1 LDDLGPRS
9 ATAYWRARGDP
20 SRGDVRTGGRSELE
34 AAVAWYDKQAD
45 GLGLRLVLAVD
56 GAVARIAAQP
66 SAYPEIPGIQAR
78 VAVRRARV
86 RGFPYS
92 VAFVELDDELRVIA
106 VAHDKRRPG
115 YWLKRLDR

>member
-1 LDDLGPRS
+1 MP
-9 ATAYWRARGDP
+9 AVTFEPEAEA
-20 SRGDVRTGGRSELE
+20 ELE
-34 AAVAWYDKQAD
+34 AAVAWYDEHAE

-66 SAYPEIPGIQAR
+66 SAYPEIPGVQAR

-86 RGFPYS
+86 SGFPYS
-92 VAFVELDDELRVIA
+92 VAFVELDDDLRVIA

>member
-1 LDDLGPRS
+1 MPEVTFEPE
-9 ATAYWRARGDP
+9 AEA
-20 SRGDVRTGGRSELE
+20 ELE
-34 AAVAWYDKQAD
+34 AAVAWYDEQAD

-86 RGFPYS
+86 WGFPYS